1 MVGEAAMA
9 LSDHAVHLHQARGLG
24 FVSSDK
30 YVVRYGERE
39 RRTSAGGFV
48 GASPG
53 RARRHSLSGDGA
65 RVRPPSTPHKQASV
79 DVSTHAE
86 RPPSSLPSAHQNPQ
100 WTRES
105 ERCSHAN
112 MDLRTASP
120 ISRSRHVVRR
130 RPGLCLAWAASTPGA
145 QAALLDPTRSGRQHG
160 VGEARGVCLVACG
173 QHPQSLTGD
182 SDSRVGGVLCP
193 CASKPYGACDG
204 GTLSVWCV

>member
-100 WTRES
+100 WTRG
-105 ERCSHAN
+105 EREVLPRQHV
-112 MDLRTASP
+112 SP
-120 ISRSRHVVRR
+120 HSLTHLTLTSCC
-130 RPGLCLAWAASTPGA
+130 PSPAWSMPCM
-145 QAALLDPTRSGRQHG
+145 GRQHTWG
-160 VGEARGVCLVACG
+160 TSSSTRPNQIGKTTWRWRGK
-173 QHPQSLTGD
+173 
-182 SDSRVGGVLCP
+182 GGVPGCLWAAP
-193 CASKPYGACDG
+193 TVLNG
-204 GTLSVWCV
+204 